1 MQTTKGVFKD
11 VVDATVRALY
21 DRSAQEQSTDLY
33 YQKLGL
39 TDYEPDV
46 PGEVLNDL
54 SGPTAAS
61 LSGEGQEYPMITK
74 VNGYSVTLTMRK
86 YAFHLV
92 YTEEDMHWIA
102 KSASSKR
109 MTQVSNAIK
118 GAVQSLNYRVNLDTT
133 KVFYLGFG
141 STFLTVGNSETLFGS
156 HTIKVDTSSQLN
168 TFASGDTQRPLSATA
183 LVDAIAIMNRFKSH
197 NGDQLLP
204 VRSLKLIVA
213 PEKIA
218 EANRIIASD
227 YGPDTPNLG
236 VSASSTA
243 SLAKRGISIQAQEI
257 PNIPYAY
264 RNYWFLSETNRAAE
278 RAFMAWGWKP
288 RMNDDYEYHNGTL
301 HEFGS
306 VLFGPVVLGWQWA
319 FGSIGNSAAI

>member
-1 MQTTKGVFKD
+1 MLTTKGVFKD

-21 DRSAQEQSTDLY
+21 DRSSQEQSTDLY

-86 YAFHLV
+86 YAFHLA

-141 STFLTVGNSETLFGS
+141 STFLTVGRLLIAHLKSSLINGETLIAKAKTTLNKQAFA
-156 HTIKVDTSSQLN
+156 VQL
-168 TFASGDTQRPLSATA
+168 QR
-183 LVDAIAIMNRFKSH
+183 
-197 NGDQLLP
+197 
-204 VRSLKLIVA
+204 
-213 PEKIA
+213 
-218 EANRIIASD
+218 
-227 YGPDTPNLG
+227 
-236 VSASSTA
+236 
-243 SLAKRGISIQAQEI
+243 
-257 PNIPYAY
+257 
-264 RNYWFLSETNRAAE
+264 LSEMTMQLA
-278 RAFMAWGWKP
+278 
-288 RMNDDYEYHNGTL
+288 
-301 HEFGS
+301 
-306 VLFGPVVLGWQWA
+306 
-319 FGSIGNSAAI
+319 